1 MRLAKA
7 ENMLDFNSEWL
18 ATLRA
23 NAWFAALP
31 QAEQAAML
39 AVAEP
44 MRLPRGATVYR
55 KGAVN
60 SCFYGLLRGVVKISS
75 VGADGR
81 EGILALIEAG
91 NWFNESTLL
100 DGLPNPY
107 DATALEALQ
116 FLVISPEQFA
126 LLMQRLPFAQ
136 AVARLEALRLRAVF
150 GIVEDTMVRGMAARV
165 ARRLLVLAHGD
176 ASMTEQARARVLVS
190 QDALAMMLGVT
201 RQSLAKEMRML
212 VKAGIVALGYGRIDI
227 LDVQAL
233 KSLAERS

>member
-1 MRLAKA
+1 MKVFDLKP
-7 ENMLDFNSEWL
+7 EWM
-18 ATLRA
+18 ATLQA
-23 NAWFAALP
+23 NPWFAALP
-31 QAEQAAML
+31 TDEQSAML
-39 AVAEP
+39 AFAEP
-44 MRLPRGATVYR
+44 MRLPRGALLYG
-55 KGAVN
+55 KGSVN
-60 SCFYGLLRGVVKISS
+60 SSFYGLVRGVVKVSS

-107 DATALEALQ
+107 DAIALEALEL
-116 FLVISPEQFA
+116 LVISPEHFSR
-126 LLMQRLPFAQ
+126 LMQRLPFAQ

-150 GIVEDTMVRGMAARV
+150 GIVEDTMVRAMGARV

-201 RQSLAKEMRML
+201 RQSLSKEMRAF
-212 VKAGIVALGYGRIDI
+212 VKAGVVALGYGRIDI

-233 KSLAERS
+233 KQLAERG

>member
-1 MRLAKA
+1 MFDLKP
-7 ENMLDFNSEWL
+7 EWM
-18 ATLRA
+18 ATLQA
-23 NAWFAALP
+23 NPWFAALP
-31 QAEQAAML
+31 LAEQSAML
-39 AVAEP
+39 EFAEP
-44 MRLPRGATVYR
+44 MRLPRGALLYG
-55 KGAVN
+55 KGSVN
-60 SCFYGLLRGVVKISS
+60 SSFYGLVRGVVKVSS

-107 DATALEALQ
+107 DAIALEALE
-116 FLVISPEQFA
+116 FLVISPEHFY

-150 GIVEDTMVRGMAARV
+150 GIVEDTMVRAMGARV

-201 RQSLAKEMRML
+201 RQSLSKEMRTF
-212 VKAGIVALGYGRIDI
+212 VKAGVVALGYGRIDI

-233 KSLAERS
+233 KQLAERG